1 MRGGQRVWSGRVNR
15 FTRQGAAEPPSLPE
29 ARRVRARAYHRRVSR
44 SLASESDPPAA
55 FRVPGT
61 ARAHDPTEFLTNAS
75 EFRPRAALGVPGAGP
90 DGWGC
95 PLVASVGAA
104 AWSAGE
110 VAAMDDPFAPVRDA
124 LALPGTVGVVAS
136 ISYELGRR
144 IEPAAGG
151 PSPPADPRAFPAVVA
166 HRLVAKRGSAPWVGS
181 GSTFR
186 VGRFRSEAG
195 GPGFRRAVARAV
207 EYIHAGD
214 CFQVNLAHRLS
225 AEFEGSVRGLA
236 GVLLERIAPSM
247 GAYIEVPDSH
257 GAVRGAV
264 LSLSPELFLRYDA
277 ATGRVVTRPIKGT
290 RAVGAGIDALAQ
302 SSKDAAEL
310 AMIVDLM
317 RNDLG
322 RSCRPGSIRVERP
335 RDIESFGLDPLAA
348 VRHTVATVSG
358 ELAAGKTVFDLI
370 AGAFPPGSVTGAPK
384 IRAMQIIEELETC
397 ARGPY
402 CGAIGWFGAD
412 GSATLSVP
420 IRTAV
425 VHLDPGSTPERA
437 SGVIDLHVGAGI
449 VAESDPMAEWFETLH
464 KAGTILSVLGQ
475 DAEAIE

>member
-1 MRGGQRVWSGRVNR
+1 MNR

-29 ARRVRARAYHRRVSR
+29 ARRVRARAYHRRVPR
-44 SLASESDPPAA
+44 TLASEPDPPAA
-55 FRVPGT
+55 SRVSGT
-61 ARAHDPTEFLTNAS
+61 APAHDPTEFLTNAS
-75 EFRPRAALGVPGAGP
+75 EIRPRAALGVPGSIP
-90 DGWGC
+90 EGWGC
-95 PLVASVGAA
+95 PPVASVGSA

-110 VAAMDDPFAPVRDA
+110 VAAMDDPFAPVRTA
-124 LALPGTVGVVAS
+124 LAVPGTAGVVAS
-136 ISYELGRR
+136 LSYEVGR
-144 IEPAAGG
+144 ILEPASRGAE
-151 PSPPADPRAFPAVVA
+151 PVAAPRAFPAVVA
-166 HRLVAKRGSAPWVGS
+166 HRCVAGEQSDSWAAA

-195 GPGFRRAVARAV
+195 GTWFRRAVARAV
-207 EYIHAGD
+207 DYIHAGD

-236 GVLLERIAPSM
+236 GVLLGRIAPSM
-247 GAYIEVPDSH
+247 GAYIEVPDVH
-257 GAVRGAV
+257 GTVRGAI

-277 ATGRVVTRPIKGT
+277 ATRRVVTRPIKGT
-290 RAVGAGIDALAQ
+290 RAAGAGVDALERSA
-302 SSKDAAEL
+302 KDAAEL

-322 RSCRPGSIRVERP
+322 RTCRPGSIRVERP
-335 RDIESFGLDPLAA
+335 RDIESFGLDPSAA

-358 ELAAGKTVFDLI
+358 ELAPGKTVYDLV

-425 VHLDPGSTPERA
+425 VHLEAGSTPDRA
-437 SGVIDLHVGAGI
+437 AGVIDLHVGAGI
-449 VAESDPMAEWFETLH
+449 VAESDPVAEWFETLH